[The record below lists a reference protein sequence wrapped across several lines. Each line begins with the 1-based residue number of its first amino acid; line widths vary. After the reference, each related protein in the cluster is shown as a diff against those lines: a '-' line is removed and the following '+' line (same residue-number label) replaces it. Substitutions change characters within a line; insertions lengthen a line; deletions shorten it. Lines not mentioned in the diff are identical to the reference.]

1 MIGQTISHYR
11 IVEKLGGGGM
21 GVVYK
26 AEDVKLHRFVALK
39 FLPDD
44 ISKDA
49 QALARFQRE
58 AQAASALNHPNIC
71 TIYEIDDQHGQTFI
85 AMEFLDGVTLK
96 HRISAKPV
104 ETDVVLSLAIEI
116 ADALDAAHAEG
127 IIHRDIKPANIFVTK
142 RGHAK
147 ILDFGLAKVTS
158 AASSSSQIAAANTV
172 TGTLDDPHLT
182 SPGTALGTVAYM
194 SPEQVRGKEL
204 DARTDLFSFGAVLY
218 EMVTGVLPFRG
229 DTSGIIF
236 DGVLNRA
243 PVSPTRLNPDVPVEL
258 ERIIHRALEKDRD
271 LRYQH
276 ASEMRAELQRLK
288 RDTDSSRQVPA
299 VSVESGASA
308 VGGTEQTQSSQIQAS
323 QTQAS
328 HSQSVRTQSS
338 QSHPG
343 QAHSSQT
350 SGSAAVVA
358 AARQNKLGTG
368 VISAIVLVLIA
379 AAAYGM
385 YALFLRSRT
394 VPFQNFTVNKVTET
408 GRVKLVA
415 ISPDGKYILSVVED
429 KAQQSLWLR
438 NVPTN
443 SNTQVMPLEAVQ
455 YQGVRFSPD
464 GNYLYF
470 VRGEP
475 GEALKLLYRAPVLGG
490 TPQKLVTDVD
500 TNITFSP
507 DGKNLAYA
515 VMNNPALGK
524 LRLVIY
530 SLESGESKTLVNGD
544 MSHRL
549 ADPAWSPD
557 GKTIVCVVVQPGDAI
572 SGIVAVDAVT
582 GKQNLV
588 FTSNDGFV
596 SGLVWLPDGSGLL
609 ALYTGRENN
618 FSRQQIVEVSIREG
632 KVRAITH
639 DVNNYSDLS
648 VSADGHMLATV
659 MTEPH
664 FDLFAVSTSDLSSGQ
679 ERQLTS
685 GARVNRFDWTPDG
698 QLILEQD
705 GLSLFHPDTGEKTT
719 LTTTQHDGAV
729 FQPSACADSRY
740 VVMSVGGHGGT
751 KTVTIWRMDAGGG
764 NFKQISHD
772 KLDQFPV
779 CASDG
784 KWVYY
789 SDLTDGAKLTRAPL
803 EGGRPETLS
812 GLPAYGFDISPDAKL
827 AAFIT
832 FAAPGVA
839 KQQLALL
846 PVDAPQNTKLLEMQ
860 HSRSGFARFTRDGK
874 AVIYPFHDQ
883 DADNFWLQPLDGS
896 PGKQITSFKS
906 ERIGDFHY
914 SFDGSKLG
922 VIRGHTD
929 SDVVLLE
936 ESKP

>member
-104 ETDVVLSLAIEI
+104 ETEVVLSLAIEI

-258 ERIIHRALEKDRD
+258 ERIINRALEKDRD

-299 VSVESGASA
+299 AIAESGVSA
-308 VGGTEQTQSSQIQAS
+308 VGQAGQTQVSQIQSAQTQSSQSQPV
-323 QTQAS
+323 QTQPA
-328 HSQSVRTQSS
+328 
-338 QSHPG
+338 
-343 QAHSSQT
+343 QARATQT

-379 AAAYGM
+379 AATYGV

-394 VPFQNFTVNKVTET
+394 VPFQNFSVSKVTET
-408 GRVKLVA
+408 GKVKLVA
-415 ISPDGKYILSVVED
+415 VSPDGKYILSVVDD
-429 KAQQSLWLR
+429 KGQQSLWLR

-443 SNTQVMPLEAVQ
+443 SNTQVMPPEAVQ

-470 VRGEP
+470 ARGEP
-475 GEALKLLYRAPVLGG
+475 GEVLKLLYRAPVLGG

-507 DGKNLAYA
+507 DGRSLAYA
-515 VMNNPALGK
+515 VMNSPALGK

-549 ADPAWSPD
+549 TDPAWSPD

-572 SGIVAVDAVT
+572 SGIVAIDAVT

>member
-11 IVEKLGGGGM
+11 IVDKLGGGGM

-39 FLPDD
+39 FLPDE

-104 ETDVVLSLAIEI
+104 ETEVVLSLAIEI

-158 AASSSSQIAAANTV
+158 PASSSSQIAAANTV

-204 DARTDLFSFGAVLY
+204 DVRTDLFSFGAVLY

-243 PVSPTRLNPDVPVEL
+243 PVLPTRLNPDLPVEL

-288 RDTDSSRQVPA
+288 RDTDSSRHVPA
-299 VSVESGASA
+299 ASVESGASA
-308 VGGTEQTQSSQIQAS
+308 AGAQSAQNQSAQTQTSLS
-323 QTQAS
+323 QTVPTQPAQPQTS
-328 HSQSVRTQSS
+328 HTQ
-338 QSHPG
+338 
-343 QAHSSQT
+343 SSQT
-350 SGSAAVVA
+350 SGSSAVVA

-368 VISAIVLVLIA
+368 VISAIVLLLIA
-379 AAAYGM
+379 AAGYGV
-385 YALFLRSRT
+385 YSLFLRSRP
-394 VPFQNFTVNKVTET
+394 VPFQNFSVNKVTET
-408 GRVKLVA
+408 GKVRRVA
-415 ISPDGKYILSVVED
+415 ISPDGKYILSVVDD
-429 KAQQSLWLR
+429 KGQQSLWLR

-443 SNTQVMPLEAVQ
+443 SNTQVMPPESVQ
-455 YQGVRFSPD
+455 YMGVRFYPD

-507 DGKNLAYA
+507 DGRSLAYV

-524 LRLVIY
+524 LRLVTY
-530 SLESGESKTLVNGD
+530 SLETGESKTLVNGE
-544 MSHRL
+544 MSQRL

-557 GKTIVCVVVQPGDAI
+557 GKTIVCVVAQPGNSI
-572 SGIVAVDAVT
+572 SGILAVDAST
-582 GKQNLV
+582 GKQDLV

-596 SGLVWLPDGSGLL
+596 VSPVWLPDGGGLL
-609 ALYTGRENN
+609 ALYSSRETN

-632 KVRAITH
+632 KVRPITH
-639 DVNNYSDLS
+639 DINNYSDLS
-648 VSADGHMLATV
+648 LSADGHMLATV
-659 MTEPH
+659 MIEPH
-664 FDLFAVSTSDLSSGQ
+664 FDLFAVPAAELGSGQ
-679 ERQLTS
+679 ARQLTS
-685 GARVNRFDWTPDG
+685 GARGNRFAWTPDG
-698 QLILEQD
+698 QVILEEED
-705 GLSLFHPDTGEKTT
+705 GLKLFHPDTGNKTT
-719 LTTTQHDGAV
+719 LTTTQHDGVA
-729 FQPSACADSRY
+729 FQPSACADGRY
-740 VVMSVGGHGGT
+740 IVSAIGGHAGS
-751 KTVTIWRMDAGGG
+751 KTVTIWRIDAAGG
-764 NFKQISHD
+764 NLKQLSDD

-789 SDLTDGAKLTRAPL
+789 SNLADGAKLTRAPL
-803 EGGRPETLS
+803 EGGKPERLS
-812 GLPAYGFDISPDAKL
+812 ELPAYGFDISPDAKL
-827 AAFIT
+827 AAFMT
-832 FAAPGVA
+832 FAAPGTP

-846 PVDAPQNTKLLEMQ
+846 PVDSPQSAKLLDFQ
-860 HSRSGFARFTRDGK
+860 HSRSGFAQFTHDGK
-874 AVIYPFHDQ
+874 AVVYPFRDQ
-883 DADNFWLQPLDGS
+883 DADNLWLQPLDGS
-896 PGKQITSFKS
+896 PGKQITNFKS

-914 SFDGSKLG
+914 SFDGSQLG
-922 VIRGHTD
+922 MIRGHSD
-929 SDVVLLE
+929 SDVVLLQ